1 MRRDWRLRIEDIP
14 MNSTNPLPSDIGS
27 RLEEVAD
34 FCRQNGIVRMALFG
48 STLHGEARPDSD
60 LDLLVEFETG
70 RTPGLRFFELQ
81 DQLSALFG
89 RTVDLETPGFLSPDI
104 RARVVAE
111 ARVLYAA

>member
-1 MRRDWRLRIEDIP
+1 
-14 MNSTNPLPSDIGS
+14 MNSANSIPLDIDS
-27 RLEEVAD
+27 RLGELAA

-60 LDLLVEFETG
+60 LDLLVEFEVG
-70 RTPGLRFFELQ
+70 RTPGFRFFEMQ

-104 RARVVAE
+104 RARVLAK

>member
-1 MRRDWRLRIEDIP
+1 MASHP
-14 MNSTNPLPSDIGS
+14 PLPPEIDS
-27 RLEEVAD
+27 RLGEVAS

-48 STLHGEARPDSD
+48 SILRGEARPDSD

-70 RTPGLRFFELQ
+70 RTPGFRFFEMQ

-89 RTVDLETPGFLSPDI
+89 RTVDLETPGFLAPDI
-104 RARVVAE
+104 RVRVLSE